1 MSLQI
6 RYNRISTAGGVDP
19 DHITARQGVSFSSA
33 AEEGSVAQ
41 TGMIV
46 DDTANALDYV
56 GLRRVYA
63 FETAAPAHNQIVWNG
78 YLQERRIGRDPAE
91 GQDSD
96 VEIMGRR
103 WDLAIADT
111 NSLLSRR
118 LITGADGDRGAETDI
133 ARIQWLLDSNDK
145 YLSNPQDVWAN
156 PSAYID
162 TTGPI
167 AMDASDLRGQ
177 TAFDV
182 LNDCAQRSGKN
193 WFAVYDEATDTVP
206 PTNAGKYT
214 LHYYKPEAAYYTSTL
229 RLTNVNADADNV
241 TTFYVHPDAIL
252 TRDPGRSYSG
262 IYLTGDGVS
271 LYQQSTDVANLFQR
285 RDAAVSNPNV
295 KTTAKATA
303 LATRYLVDAET
314 EDDRLICRF
323 VVAKQYVNSLR
334 EGQRFQAKFSH
345 LPGYSSA
352 YAYWRCLRRTVTQR
366 TDEFYEIAI
375 EATPSPVPPSIVQS
389 VSARNGD
396 AGNLTLT
403 LPAAVTAGNLL
414 VIVGRKRNSNGSGGL
429 PNHLEVGSAVGRSVF
444 FTVAATA
451 DTLAGDLLGPDRV
464 NVMYVVAVGDE
475 QTLVAQANKLQFTY
489 YEIVGGSVTGLQTLA
504 LSSQPASTS
513 KSLGSFA
520 AGSSLQIAGMIF
532 GDSGGTPP
540 TQTVGTGWTEDNQT
554 NDVTTGSHPG
564 SISMHASTKPTVTIS
579 GGAVEWGGAAIA
591 LV

>member
-6 RYNRISTAGGVDP
+6 RYNRVSTAGGVDP
-19 DHITARQGVSFSSA
+19 DHITARMGVSFSSA

-41 TGMIV
+41 TGMTV

-118 LITGADGDRGAETDI
+118 LITGSDGDRGAETDI

-214 LHYYKPEAAYYTSTL
+214 LHYYKPEATYYTSTL

-241 TTFYVHPDAIL
+241 TTFYVYPDAIL

-271 LYQQSTDVANLFQR
+271 LYQQSTNVINLFQQ

-295 KTTAKATA
+295 KTMAKATA
-303 LATRYLVDAET
+303 LAARYLADATT
-314 EDDRLICRF
+314 EDDRLTCRF

-345 LPGYSSA
+345 LPGYPPA
-352 YAYWRCLRRTVTQR
+352 YGYWRCLRRTVTQR

-375 EATPSPVPPSIVQS
+375 EATPQAVEASFVQI
-389 VSARNGD
+389 GYEY
-396 AGNLTLT
+396 NLTT
-403 LPAAVTAGNLL
+403 DPTTNVSLPVASSAGNLL
-414 VIVGRKRNSNGSGGL
+414 VAAFSQVGATGQTVAGWTTIVDAELAGPTSYNYLFWKISTGDQTITIGSGSSVGAIAEYILPGGAPIGGHVSNRQNPGVGL
-429 PNHLEVGSAVGRSVF
+429 
-444 FTVAATA
+444 
-451 DTLAGDLLGPDRV
+451 
-464 NVMYVVAVGDE
+464 
-475 QTLVAQANKLQFTY
+475 
-489 YEIVGGSVTGLQTLA
+489 
-504 LSSQPASTS
+504 
-513 KSLGSFA
+513 
-520 AGSSLQIAGMIF
+520 
-532 GDSGGTPP
+532 
-540 TQTVGTGWTEDNQT
+540 GTG
-554 NDVTTGSHPG
+554 
-564 SISMHASTKPTVTIS
+564 PTVTY
-579 GGAVEWGGAAIA
+579 GAGRRIILGVCFADDGPTGADNASVTAPGTLRHAIAGADHGAADIYFSDSINA
-591 LV
+591 TTASAGSTSWNYVNTGTLPTLSVGVEFG